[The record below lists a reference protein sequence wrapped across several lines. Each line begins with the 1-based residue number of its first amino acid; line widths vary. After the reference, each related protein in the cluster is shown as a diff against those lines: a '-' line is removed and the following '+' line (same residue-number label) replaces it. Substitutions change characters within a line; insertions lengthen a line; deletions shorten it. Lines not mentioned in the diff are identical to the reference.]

1 MMAKKKNQESQ
12 KEQSERFQ
20 KLVQDMVDAGELNPT
35 ETDENFSRV
44 MDKIFRAPVKQ
55 NQD

>member
-44 MDKIFRAPVKQ
+44 MDKISRAPVKQ